1 MKFHVEWF
9 VVIYRNFSSAYV
21 THNNFLLVLFLSIIC
36 GHLSQTG
43 RQTPPAPVP
52 RASVSGLGAGA
63 PRNPDP
69 AESATLRQ
77 REPPAAR
84 GTVFDPHVYQP
95 RGQQGDPTD
104 GGDTHH
110 TGSSQVCGP

>member
-1 MKFHVEWF
+1 ML
-9 VVIYRNFSSAYV
+9 
-21 THNNFLLVLFLSIIC
+21 FLLIIC

-43 RQTPPAPVP
+43 RQTPPATMP
-52 RASVSGLGAGA
+52 RTSVSGLGAGA

-69 AESATLRQ
+69 AEPATLRQ

-84 GTVFDPHVYQP
+84 GSVSDPHVYQP
-95 RGQQGDPTD
+95 RGQQGDPPD
-104 GGDTHH
+104 GRDTHH